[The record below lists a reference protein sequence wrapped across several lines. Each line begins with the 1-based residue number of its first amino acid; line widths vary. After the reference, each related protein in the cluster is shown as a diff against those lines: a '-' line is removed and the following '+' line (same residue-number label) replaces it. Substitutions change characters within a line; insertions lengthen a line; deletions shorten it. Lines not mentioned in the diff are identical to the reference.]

1 MNQAAPAR
9 QRRWDW
15 RAAGNFIGGS
25 GAGVLVGAALA
36 RAVGAPA
43 GRAPTVAVALGLI
56 VIAAGLTS
64 VWLEIGRPLRALNV
78 FRQPRQSWMTR
89 ESWVAAALFVT
100 AAAGLWSGSTT
111 TLVAAA
117 VLGLGFLYCQGRI
130 LAAAKGIPAWREP
143 RIVPFIL
150 ATGIAEGTGLFAL
163 VTVASGPV
171 PAWLPLVLIVLPLCR
186 GGAFQRY
193 HRALRRSGAPTATL
207 AVLDHAA
214 RPFLLYAVALPAA
227 LAILSFV
234 PGPAGVWLVALSGVT
249 AFVGGAAFKY
259 TLVVH
264 AAFDQG
270 FALPHLPTR
279 GASLAGAATKP
290 GWRMP

>member
-1 MNQAAPAR
+1 MSQAAPAR

-15 RAAGNFIGGS
+15 RAAGNFVGGS
-25 GAGVLVGAALA
+25 GAGVLVCAALA
-36 RAVGAPA
+36 RALGAPA

-56 VIAAGLTS
+56 IIAAGLTS

-89 ESWVAAALFVT
+89 ESWVATALF
-100 AAAGLWSGSTT
+100 AAGAASLWSGSTT
-111 TLVAAA
+111 ALMAAA
-117 VLGLGFLYCQGRI
+117 ALGLGFLYCQGRI

-143 RIVPFIL
+143 RIVPLIL
-150 ATGIAEGTGLFAL
+150 ATGLAEGTGLFAL
-163 VTVASGPV
+163 VAVANGPV
-171 PAWLPLVLIVLPLCR
+171 PAWLPLALIVLPLCR
-186 GGAFQRY
+186 GIAFQRY
-193 HRALRRSGAPTATL
+193 HKALRRSGAPTATF
-207 AVLDHAA
+207 AVLDRAA

-227 LAILSFV
+227 LAILSFL
-234 PGPAGVWLVALSGVT
+234 PDPAGAWLIALAGAA

-279 GASLAGAATKP
+279 GAGLAGAATKP